1 MLTEQENE
9 RLTRVGPGTPGGE
22 LLRRYWHPVA
32 IGSDLA
38 EHGAKPVTVL
48 GESLVLYRD
57 RGGTLGLV
65 DDHCP
70 HRRGG
75 MVFAVPEEHGLR
87 CAYHGWLYDETG
99 RCLEQPYEMVA
110 DPNSTFKDK
119 VRIKAYPV
127 EELGG
132 LIFAYLGP
140 EPVPLLPRWDLFVME
155 NVLRDIGSAVIPCNW
170 LQCVEN
176 GVDGSHVPWLHGNF
190 TNYALERLGRPD
202 IKHRMNSMT
211 ELLFVPFEQGI
222 MKKRVSDED
231 STGSRAR
238 ASEEGHPLLFPYT
251 DRVPPDSF
259 KMRIPLDD
267 HRTWQIW
274 YTCYGPDL
282 GLDMTPQDP
291 LKIPKY
297 EVPVPGMDALG
308 NPEWQFLD
316 NNSGQDMAMWYTQGA
331 VADRTKENLGLG
343 DIGVIAYRKL
353 LDEQIRI
360 VEDGGDP
367 MNVFRDPEK
376 NQCIVLPG
384 GDSPSFA
391 YRTEYGVNRSIGSRK
406 YSPILREAAI
416 KLQGE
421 AAVAEPIH

>member
-1 MLTEQENE
+1 
-9 RLTRVGPGTPGGE
+9 
-22 LLRRYWHPVA
+22 
-32 IGSDLA
+32 
-38 EHGAKPVTVL
+38 
-48 GESLVLYRD
+48 
-57 RGGTLGLV
+57 
-65 DDHCP
+65 
-70 HRRGG
+70 
-75 MVFAVPEEHGLR
+75 
-87 CAYHGWLYDETG
+87 
-99 RCLEQPYEMVA
+99 
-110 DPNSTFKDK
+110 
-119 VRIKAYPV
+119 
-127 EELGG
+127 
-132 LIFAYLGP
+132 
-140 EPVPLLPRWDLFVME
+140 
-155 NVLRDIGSAVIPCNW
+155 
-170 LQCVEN
+170 
-176 GVDGSHVPWLHGNF
+176 
-190 TNYALERLGRPD
+190 
-202 IKHRMNSMT
+202 
-211 ELLFVPFEQGI
+211 
-222 MKKRVSDED
+222 
-231 STGSRAR
+231 
-238 ASEEGHPLLFPYT
+238 
-251 DRVPPDSF
+251 
-259 KMRIPLDD
+259 
-267 HRTWQIW
+267 
-274 YTCYGPDL
+274 
-282 GLDMTPQDP
+282 MTPQDP